1 MTIIMIPSYLSLTS
15 MHRACQI
22 SEVSFLQWTLIY
34 RSPSPHSAFR
44 SNPPLLF
51 KCLLRN
57 IKPRISIDKKYNC
70 IWHKDWPLICVSK
83 TFVSWL
89 DTTEFGYG
97 SSFILSKNEL
107 CWPEILHQNRK
118 ERKKQDCSIYTRKL
132 QRWSR
137 SNQLPLVKTAGAVGR
152 EITNKSGQIS
162 SS

>member
-1 MTIIMIPSYLSLTS
+1 MTIIMISSYLSLTS

-22 SEVSFLQWTLIY
+22 SEVSFLQWTVIY

-107 CWPEILHQNRK
+107 CWPDILYQNVPFRQLSI
-118 ERKKQDCSIYTRKL
+118 KQWTHF
-132 QRWSR
+132 SR
-137 SNQLPLVKTAGAVGR
+137 S
-152 EITNKSGQIS
+152 
-162 SS
+162 